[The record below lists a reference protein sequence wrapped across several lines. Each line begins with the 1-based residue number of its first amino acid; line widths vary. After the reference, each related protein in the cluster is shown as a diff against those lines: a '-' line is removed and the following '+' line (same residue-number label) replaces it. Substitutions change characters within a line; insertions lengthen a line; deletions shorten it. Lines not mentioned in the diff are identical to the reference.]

1 MRYLTFGDSEQDSY
15 EIAFL
20 VPRLDEDQ
28 IRKHYIKP
36 FGIRESMVIAFDLL
50 QTKKKTPVTDQKEY
64 LKELLPI
71 LKELNVKYLM
81 VCDADY
87 FKTIV
92 REGKAESWLGYVK
105 KADSDVSRSLGY
117 HPKAIYCPN
126 FAQVFYDPAKVSSK
140 INQSFEALRRDV
152 EGSYQNP
159 GQGIIHF
166 AAYPKTTKDIQV
178 WLQRLL
184 DMDVDLTCDLEGFS
198 LKHYDAGIGTAAF
211 AWNKHEGIAFPVD
224 YQVLPEKNE
233 EGEYGRFQLNG
244 PVRELLKQFFKVF
257 KRKITFHN
265 ISYDAM
271 VLIYQLYMED
281 ILDTAGLLNGMSIML
296 KNWDDTK
303 LITYLA
309 TNSCAGNKLG
319 LKDQAQE
326 FAGNYAVE
334 EIKDIRRIPL
344 DELLQYNL
352 VDALSTWYVHEKY
365 YQKMVDDE
373 QLEIYETIFKPAILD
388 VVQMQLTGLPINRE
402 EVQKA
407 RELLQADQDDSV
419 SRMRSLPLV
428 ADYEAYRLKT
438 YTAEKNAEW
447 KVKRMTEQ
455 EMLEASKTSETILK
469 EITFNPN
476 SGPQLQHLI
485 YVQLGLPVIDYTDTK
500 QPATG
505 KDTLK
510 KLKNHTQD
518 KDVLQ
523 FLDAL
528 MDYTD
533 VSIILSIFIPAF
545 ERSVQG
551 PDGWHYLFGNFNLG
565 GTISGRLSS
574 NDPNLQNIPAT
585 GSKYAKI
592 IKKCVQAPAGW
603 LLVGLDFNSLEDMIS
618 ALTTKDPNKLKVY
631 TDGYDGHCL
640 RAFAY
645 FGEQMVGIDPNSV
658 ASINSIEKL
667 YKPLRQESKAPTFA
681 LTYQGTYITLMNNC
695 GFSKEKAQMIETRY
709 HIMYEVS
716 DKWVQDRLQE
726 ASKTGYVTAAFGLR
740 VRTPLLKQVILGT
753 RKTPFEAAAEGRT
766 AGNALGQSWC
776 LLNTRAGSEF
786 MAKTRLSEF
795 RLDIR
800 PCAQIHDAQYYLM
813 RDDLRTFMYLNE
825 HLVAAAKWQ
834 DHPDIYHDEVKLG
847 GDAFIC
853 YPNWAHEMTVENGA
867 DEQEI
872 RDTIS
877 EHVAKL
883 KEKGIL

>member
-1 MRYLTFGDSEQDSY
+1 MRYLTFDGQEHESY
-15 EIAFL
+15 DIAFL

-28 IRKHYIKP
+28 IRKHYITP
-36 FGIRESMVIAFDLL
+36 FGLNQSAVIAFDLL

-64 LKELLPI
+64 LKELFPI
-71 LKELNVKYLM
+71 LKELKIKYLV

-87 FKTIV
+87 FKTII
-92 REGKAESWLGYVK
+92 REAKAESWLGYVK
-105 KADSDVSRSLGY
+105 KADSDVSRSLEF
-117 HPKAIYCPN
+117 HPKTVYCPN
-126 FAQVFYDPAKVSSK
+126 FAQVFYDPEKVTAKIK
-140 INQSFEALRRDV
+140 QAMAALRTDA
-152 EGSYQNP
+152 EGSYENP
-159 GQGIIHF
+159 GQGVIRF
-166 AAYPKTTKDIQV
+166 AAYPKTTNDIRV

-198 LKHYDAGIGTAAF
+198 LKHYEAGIGTVAF

-233 EGEYGRFQLNG
+233 EGEYGRFHMNDS
-244 PVRELLKQFFKVF
+244 VRELLRQFFKVM
-257 KRKITFHN
+257 KNRIIFHN

-271 VLIYQLYMED
+271 VLIYQLFMED
-281 ILDTAGLLNGMSIML
+281 ILDTAGLLSGMSIML

-352 VDALSTWYVHEKY
+352 VDALSTWYVHEKH
-365 YQKMVDDE
+365 YQKMVDDQ
-373 QLEIYETIFKPAILD
+373 QLEIYEMIFKPAILD

-402 EVQKA
+402 EVQNA
-407 RELLQADQDDSV
+407 REILQADQDDSV
-419 SRMRSLPLV
+419 NRMRSLPLV
-428 ADYEAYRLKT
+428 VEYEAHRLKT
-438 YTAEKNAEW
+438 YTVEKNAEW

-485 YVQLGLPVIDYTDTK
+485 YTQLGLPVIDYTDTK

-528 MDYTD
+528 IDYTD
-533 VSIILSIFIPAF
+533 VTIILSIFIPAF

-551 PDGWHYLFGNFNLG
+551 PDGWYYLFGNFNLG

-681 LTYQGTYITLMNNC
+681 LTYQGTYVTLMNNC
-695 GFSKEKAQMIETRY
+695 GFSKEKAQMVEARY
-709 HIMYEVS
+709 HVMYVVS
-716 DKWVQDRLQE
+716 DQWVQSRLQE
-726 ASKTGYVTAAFGLR
+726 ATKTGYVTAAFGLR

-753 RKTPFEAAAEGRT
+753 RKTPYEAAAEGRT

-786 MAKTRLSEF
+786 MAKARASEF
-795 RLDIR
+795 RLTIR
-800 PCAQIHDAQYYLM
+800 PCAQIHDAQYYM
-813 RDDLRTFMYLNE
+813 IQDDLRTFMYLNE
-825 HLVAAAKWQ
+825 HLVIAAKWQ
-834 DHPDIYHDEVKLG
+834 DHPEIYHDEVKLG

-853 YPNWAHEMTVENGA
+853 YPNWAHEMTVENRA
-867 DEQEI
+867 SEQEI

-877 EHVAKL
+877 EHVTKL

>member
-1 MRYLTFGDSEQDSY
+1 MRYLTFGSGEQESY
-15 EIAFL
+15 TVAIL
-20 VPRLDEDQ
+20 SPRLDEAQ
-28 IRKHYIKP
+28 MRTHYLEP
-36 FGIRESMVIAFDLL
+36 FNMNPASVIAFDLL

-71 LKELNVKYLM
+71 LKELQVQYLI

-87 FKTIV
+87 FKTII
-92 REGKAESWLGYVK
+92 REAKAESWLGYVK
-105 KADSDVSRSLGY
+105 KADSDVSRSIGY
-117 HPKAIYCPN
+117 HPKVVYCPN
-126 FAQVFYDPAKVSSK
+126 FAQIFYDPPKVKSK
-140 INQSFEALRRDV
+140 INQAMLALRKDF
-152 EGSYQNP
+152 EGVYENP
-159 GQGIIHF
+159 GDNVIKF
-166 AAYPKTTKDIQV
+166 AAYPKTTTEIRV

-184 DMDVDLTCDLEGFS
+184 DMDVDLTCDIEGFS
-198 LKHYDAGIGTAAF
+198 LKHYDAGIGTIAF

-224 YQVLPEKNE
+224 YQVLPVKNE
-233 EGEYGRFQLNG
+233 EGEYGQFHMNQ
-244 PVRELLKQFFKVF
+244 PVRELLREFFKVYSN
-257 KRKITFHN
+257 RITFHH
-265 ISYDAM
+265 ISYDAA
-271 VLIYQLYMED
+271 VLIYQLFMD
-281 ILDTAGLLNGMSIML
+281 HILDTAGLLTGMSIML

-319 LKDQAQE
+319 LKEQAQE

-352 VDALSTWYVHEKY
+352 VDCLSTWYVHEKY
-365 YQKMVDDE
+365 HAKMIADE

-388 VVQMQLTGLPINRE
+388 IVQMQLTGLPINMN
-402 EVQKA
+402 EVAKA
-407 RELLQADQDDSV
+407 RVILQKDQDDAV
-419 SRMRSLPLV
+419 NRMRSLDLV
-428 ADYEAYRLKT
+428 TEYEEYRLRT

-447 KVKRMTEQ
+447 KVKRMTEM
-455 EMLEASKTSETILK
+455 EMLEASKTNENILK

-476 SGPQLQHLI
+476 SNNQLQHLL
-485 YVQLGLPVIDYTDTK
+485 YVQLGLPVIDYTDSK

-510 KLKNHTQD
+510 KLKNHTSD
-518 KDVLQ
+518 PDVLK

-533 VSIILSIFIPAF
+533 VTIILSIFIPAF
-545 ERSVQG
+545 ERAVQG

-565 GTISGRLSS
+565 GTVSGRLSS

-585 GSKYAKI
+585 GSKYAKTV
-592 IKKCVQAPAGW
+592 KKCVEAPLGW

-640 RAFAY
+640 RAYAY
-645 FGEQMVGIDPNSV
+645 FGEQMPGIDPNSV
-658 ASINSIEKL
+658 ESINSIEKL
-667 YKPLRQESKAPTFA
+667 FKPLRQESKAPTFA

-695 GFSKEKAQMIETRY
+695 GFSKEKAQMIEERY
-709 HIMYEVS
+709 HKMYVVS
-716 DKWVQDRLQE
+716 DKWVQDRLQ
-726 ASKTGYVTAAFGLR
+726 AATQTGYVTAAFGLR

-776 LLNTRAGSEF
+776 LLNSRAGSEF
-786 MAKTRLSEF
+786 MGKVRDSEY

-800 PCAQIHDAQYYLM
+800 PCAQIHDAQYYLI

-825 HLVAAAKWQ
+825 HLVIAAKWQ
-834 DHPDIYHDEVKLG
+834 EHPEIAHDEVKLG

-867 DEQEI
+867 DEQKI
-872 RDTIS
+872 RETIS
-877 EHVAKL
+877 EHINKL
-883 KEKGIL
+883 KEKGVL